1 MRIAT
6 LKEIEKALEKE
17 LESAQKN
24 LATARE
30 HFRHWDLELDN
41 ATNDEEIDTQEL
53 ESIRENYGYY
63 KERKEYWLDKAQE
76 IRSALEDFQMQDWR

>member
-24 LATARE
+24 FATARE
-30 HFRHWDLELDN
+30 HVR
-41 ATNDEEIDTQEL
+41 
-53 ESIRENYGYY
+53 
-63 KERKEYWLDKAQE
+63 
-76 IRSALEDFQMQDWR
+76 